1 MKHFYDLNGVVSGP
15 TRVAFGGFDGLHL
28 GHRAVLRRLR
38 GYEGQIPVVV
48 SFAEEERPVIYTE
61 SEKEYLLSGMP
72 VEIMVSLSRA
82 MVDAMTAEDFCRKIL
97 CSRLQAKTVVAGEN
111 LCFGSDKKGR
121 ADLIALGQKYGFSAE
136 IVPTVTYEGEPVTTG
151 AVKQAVAAGDFRKMA
166 ALLGH
171 PYVMQGTVVHGKAA
185 GRRHGMPTA
194 NLGVAENKLF
204 PPHGVYGA
212 LAYLDGAFFRGM
224 TNVGF
229 RPSDDDI
236 PIATIETWL
245 LNFDRDIYGK
255 KLTLELYSYIR
266 GVRKF
271 NGLDEVRRQIDAD
284 VLTVQ
289 SDMDRVVEE
298 MRV

>member
-1 MKHFYDLNGVVSGP
+1 MKHFYDLNGVVPGP
-15 TRVAFGGFDGLHL
+15 SRVAFGGFDGLHL

-61 SEKEYLLSGMP
+61 SEKEYLLSGMS
-72 VEIMVSLSRA
+72 VETMVSLSRA
-82 MVDAMTAEDFCRKIL
+82 MVDAMTAEDFCRRIL

-111 LCFGSDKKGR
+111 LRFGSDKKGR
-121 ADLIALGQKYGFSAE
+121 ADLIALRQKYGFSAE
-136 IVPTVTYEGEPVTTG
+136 IVPTVTYEGEPVTTE

-185 GRRHGMPTA
+185 GRKHGMPTA

-224 TNVGF
+224 TSVGF

-266 GVRKF
+266 GVRRF
-271 NGLDEVRRQIDAD
+271 NGLDEVRRQIDQD

-289 SDMDRVVEE
+289 SFMDRVVEE

>member
-1 MKHFYDLNGVVSGP
+1 MKHFYDLSGVVSGP
-15 TRVAFGGFDGLHL
+15 SRVAFGGFDGLHL
-28 GHRAVLRRLR
+28 GHRGVLRRLR
-38 GYEGQIPVVV
+38 GYEGRIPVVV

-61 SEKEYLLSGMP
+61 SEKEYLLSGMS

-111 LCFGSDKKGR
+111 LCFGADKKGT

-136 IVPTVTYEGEPVTTG
+136 IVPTLTYEGEPVTTE
-151 AVKQAVAAGDFRKMA
+151 AVKQAVAAGDFQKMA

-229 RPSDDDI
+229 RPSDEDI

-271 NGLDEVRRQIDAD
+271 SGLDEVRRQIDAD

-289 SDMDRVVEE
+289 SDMDRVVEA
-298 MRV
+298 MRI

>member
-1 MKHFYDLNGVVSGP
+1 MKHFYDLNGVVPGP
-15 TRVAFGGFDGLHL
+15 SRVAFGSFDGMHL

-48 SFAEEERPVIYTE
+48 SFAEAERPVIYTE
-61 SEKEYLLSGMP
+61 SEKEYLLSGMS
-72 VEIMVSLSRA
+72 VETMISLSRA
-82 MVDAMTAEDFCRKIL
+82 MVEAMTAEDFCRRIL

-111 LCFGSDKKGR
+111 LRFGSDSQGAQELVR
-121 ADLIALGQKYGFSAE
+121 LGEKLGFSVE
-136 IVPTVTYEGEPVTTG
+136 IVPEVTLEGEPVTTG
-151 AVKQAVAAGDFRKMA
+151 AVKQAIAEGDFSAML

-185 GRRHGMPTA
+185 GRKHGMPTA

-224 TNVGF
+224 TSVGF

-271 NGLDEVRRQIDAD
+271 GGLDEVRRQIDQD

-289 SDMDRVVEE
+289 SYMDRVVEE
-298 MRV
+298 MKV